1 MKITVIGGKGKV
13 ANYLLRLLVREGH
26 EVTAVSRGKTSYY
39 LDAPEFEEVRE
50 VKLDRTAPDF
60 NGKIASLGNDVIV
73 DMICFRADDMLK
85 LIDLVKKDV
94 SHYVACGSLWYHGPS
109 LVVPLREDEC
119 RNPEGEYGIQKL
131 AMSDALHRLW
141 AEERFPGTI
150 VHPGHIVA
158 PRHEIIN
165 PQGNTSRKVFEALRD
180 GRKVILPNF
189 GLETLHHVHA
199 KDVAGVIDA
208 AIRVGEPAFGE
219 DFHAASSRA
228 VTLRG
233 YAEEVASW
241 YGKEANLVFL
251 PFPEF
256 AAAVSEREAAQTLEH
271 ISRSPAAS
279 LEKVNRVLGYY
290 PVSSYEA
297 IRENLESV
305 GLL

>member
-13 ANYLLRLLVREGH
+13 ANYLLQLLVREGH
-26 EVTAVSRGKTSYY
+26 DVIAVSRGKTPYY
-39 LDAPEFEEVRE
+39 LDAPEFRE
-50 VKLDRTAPDF
+50 VKEVSLDRTAPGF
-60 NGKIASLGNDVIV
+60 EEKIASLGSDAVV
-73 DMICFRADDMLK
+73 DMICFRAEDMLR
-85 LIDLVKKDV
+85 LIGAIRKDV

-141 AEERFPGTI
+141 AEEKFPGTI

-158 PRHEIIN
+158 PLHEIIN
-165 PQGNTSRKVFEALRD
+165 PQGNTSRGVFEALRD
-180 GRKVILPNF
+180 GREVILPNF

-199 KDVAGVIDA
+199 KDVAGIIDA
-208 AIRVGEPAFGE
+208 AIRTGKPAFGE

-241 YGKEANLVFL
+241 YGKEANLTFL
-251 PFPEF
+251 PFPEY
-256 AAAVSEREAAQTLEH
+256 ASKVTEREAAQTLEH

-279 LEKVNRVLGYY
+279 LEKTNRVLGYY

-297 IRENLESV
+297 IQENLESV

>member
-13 ANYLLRLLVREGH
+13 ANYLLPLLVREGH
-26 EVTAVSRGKTSYY
+26 EVVAVSRGRTAYY
-39 LDAPEFEEVRE
+39 LDAPEFREVRE
-50 VKLDRTAPDF
+50 VALDRADPDF
-60 NGKIASLGNDVIV
+60 PDKIASLGSDAVV
-73 DMICFRADDMLK
+73 DMICFKNEDMLR
-85 LIDLVKKDV
+85 LIERLKGAV
-94 SHYVACGSLWYHGPS
+94 SHYVACGSLWYHGAN
-109 LVVPLREDEC
+109 LTVPVTESEF

-131 AMSDALHRLW
+131 AMSDSLCRLW
-141 AEERFPGTI
+141 TEEGFPGTI

-158 PRHEIIN
+158 PLHDIIN
-165 PQGNTSRKVFEALRD
+165 PQGNTARHVFEDLRD
-180 GRKVILPNF
+180 GREVLLPNF

-208 AIRVGEPAFGE
+208 AIRAGKPAFGE

-241 YGKEANLVFL
+241 YGKEARLVFL
-251 PFPEF
+251 PFREF
-256 AAAVSEREAAQTLEH
+256 AERVPARDAAQTLEH

-279 LEKVNRVLGYY
+279 MEKARRVLGYT